1 MKNQIRIASIILASG
16 GLLAV
21 TALAFA
27 QMQEPVQIQ
36 VSTAVQA
43 SLQAN
48 VPTGAIRAI
57 HHEAAPHTTLA
68 LANTLLAQTTQPL
81 IDNPQVMD
89 EPSVK
94 NSTPLIA
101 DVPTSIDASANIE
114 NDYSSKLT
122 RPGEL
127 ISAQST
133 DMVNLFTT
141 PITPMS
147 ADQELSLQPVIIWYD
162 HEIII
167 EYPQALVTP
176 QILKRSI
183 ARLLLSPDKLAAE
196 ELLSLKPIKSQQV
209 PALYLKVRDQNGKA
223 IRYPADAYA
232 YVDYLIKH
240 QAEEVG
246 DDQERFTLVHIP
258 ITKRHLPNPVQA
270 YQHWVQAYSERFK
283 VSQDIVFAIMEVES
297 AFNPK
302 AVSKSEALGLM
313 QVQAHTA
320 GKDVYELVDRKQG
333 MPGRAELFDPQNN
346 IRMGVAYFGLLNHDY
361 LKSVSNPKSKEMLA
375 ISSYNGGFS
384 TVLKLF
390 GKNAEEA
397 LAHINRLHPQQVY
410 RILRYDHP
418 SDETRNYLDKVM
430 HAKSRYTA
438 MLDLNV

>member
-1 MKNQIRIASIILASG
+1 MKNQIKLAAIVFASG
-16 GLLAV
+16 GLLA
-21 TALAFA
+21 TAAVAFA
-27 QMQEPVQIQ
+27 QMQSPSE
-36 VSTAVQA
+36 
-43 SLQAN
+43 N
-48 VPTGAIRAI
+48 
-57 HHEAAPHTTLA
+57 APHAPTPVLT
-68 LANTLLAQTTQPL
+68 AQISQDQAPPGKL
-81 IDNPQVMD
+81 HAI
-89 EPSVK
+89 
-94 NSTPLIA
+94 NSTPSPLVDFAESSQPVLAAVNNSTPMYANAAVNVAQETAEKPAKTATA
-101 DVPTSIDASANIE
+101 DVASF
-114 NDYSSKLT
+114 T

-127 ISAQST
+127 VNLQATS
-133 DMVNLFTT
+133 DMTNLFTT
-141 PITPMS
+141 PVTPMS
-147 ADQELSLQPVIIWYD
+147 ADQNLSSAPVIIWYD

-167 EYPQALVTP
+167 EYPQAMVTP
-176 QILKRSI
+176 QALKRSI
-183 ARLLLSPDKLAAE
+183 ARLLLSPEKLPAE
-196 ELLSLKPIKSQQV
+196 ELLSLKPIKSQDV

-232 YVDYLIKH
+232 YVDYLLQH
-240 QAEEVG
+240 QSEVVG

-270 YQHWVQAYSERFK
+270 YQHWVQAYSDHFK

-361 LKSVSNPKSKEMLA
+361 LKNVSNPKSKEMLA
-375 ISSYNGGFS
+375 ISSYNGGLS

-390 GKNAEEA
+390 GNSAEEA
-397 LAHINRLHPQQVY
+397 LAQINRLHPQQVY

-430 HAKSRYTA
+430 HAKNRYTA